1 LEVTDEPGVLAAV
14 ANIFAANNVS
24 IETVEQSSKMIKAE
38 STAWLEIGTHE
49 ASDKSLAAVVSELD
63 ASAAVEQI
71 TSVIRVEGV

>member
-1 LEVTDEPGVLAAV
+1 
-14 ANIFAANNVS
+14 
-24 IETVEQSSKMIKAE
+24 MIKAE
-38 STAWLEIGTHE
+38 TTAWLEIGTHE